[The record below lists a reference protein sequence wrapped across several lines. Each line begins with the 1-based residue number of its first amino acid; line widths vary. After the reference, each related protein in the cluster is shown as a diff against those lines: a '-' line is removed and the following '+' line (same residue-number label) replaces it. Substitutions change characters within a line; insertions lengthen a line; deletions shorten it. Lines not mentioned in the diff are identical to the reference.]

1 MVSSSRTGKRR
12 KRGRQGRKV
21 GVIQKGKEKGKINT
35 KLSTK
40 TKVFTQ
46 INRLEIT
53 FFLLK
58 YKVRGELNLD
68 ITAAHVP
75 VLGMF

>member
-1 MVSSSRTGKRR
+1 MGGLYK
-12 KRGRQGRKV
+12 
-21 GVIQKGKEKGKINT
+21 KEKKRAKLIINYQPKQRSLL
-35 KLSTK
+35 KLIDWK
-40 TKVFTQ
+40 
-46 INRLEIT
+46 LP